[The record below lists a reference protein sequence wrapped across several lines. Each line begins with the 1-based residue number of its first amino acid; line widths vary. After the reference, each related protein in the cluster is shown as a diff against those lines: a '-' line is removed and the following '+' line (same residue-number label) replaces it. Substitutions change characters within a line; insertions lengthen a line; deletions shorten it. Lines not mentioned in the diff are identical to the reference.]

1 MTYKYEYFVIIC
13 RAIFLKIKNN
23 NLNFLKHS
31 KFLYLIRFSY
41 EEFNE
46 YNKLKF
52 KNNLVYLFSF
62 DKEDH

>member
-1 MTYKYEYFVIIC
+1 MMYKYEYFVIIFKVN
-13 RAIFLKIKNN
+13 FLKIKNN
-23 NLNFLKHS
+23 NLKNLKHL

-52 KNNLVYLFSF
+52 KNDLICFLN
-62 DKEDH
+62 